1 MFITRSKL
9 ALRKISN
16 MFSVLEFLIFDL
28 LLYFYFQ
35 FCCCFVLFFSKLNF
49 IGRMM
54 TFSFALWFFCKTYHN
69 SKNSMFLFSATY
81 FIRQYI
87 IYAAL

>member
-1 MFITRSKL
+1 MFITSSKL

-28 LLYFYFQ
+28 LLSLYFQ

-49 IGRMM
+49 IGRM
-54 TFSFALWFFCKTYHN
+54 TAFSFALLFFCKMYRI
-69 SKNSMFLFSATY
+69 SKNSAFLFSATY

-87 IYAAL
+87 IYVAL